1 SPGRMVHKVP
11 GKPDWGV
18 EPDLIVGMTPE
29 QIVESIKIQRWAELQ
44 EAPSDWDEAESGPWS
59 NPDIDSLL
67 EEGLDPQL
75 HTALILLQARA
86 YGDHATVADS
96 R

>member
-1 SPGRMVHKVP
+1 M
-11 GKPDWGV
+11 

-29 QIVESIKIQRWAELQ
+29 QIVESIKVQRWAELQ
-44 EAPSDWDEAESGPWS
+44 EAPSDWDEEESGPWTT
-59 NPDIDSLL
+59 PDIDSLL
-67 EEGLDPQL
+67 AEGLDPQL
-75 HTALILLQARA
+75 HTALILLQART